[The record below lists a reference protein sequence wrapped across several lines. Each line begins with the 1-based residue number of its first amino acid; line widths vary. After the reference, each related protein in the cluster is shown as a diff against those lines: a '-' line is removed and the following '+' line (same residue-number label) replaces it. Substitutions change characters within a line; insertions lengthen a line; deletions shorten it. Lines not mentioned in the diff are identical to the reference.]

1 MSALSKLPQ
10 AGRDAATAFAQVTR
24 WPAEEWAIALQLLLD
39 YDPNGVVRADQVLQ
53 LSVRLDT
60 EGAADPSPSAVTIWM
75 LKQAYDYL
83 PGHVRGDTSKT
94 E

>member
-53 LSVRLDT
+53 LSLRLD
-60 EGAADPSPSAVTIWM
+60 AAGSASSAPSTVATWM
-75 LKQAYDYL
+75 LKQAYQYL

-94 E
+94 